1 MRWRSSWYFWGFPPF
16 FALVETVAVAVHFQ
30 YMNVV
35 GESVQEGSGQAFGTK
50 YLGPFVE
57 GSISGHQG
65 GTALIALA
73 EHLEQ

>member
-1 MRWRSSWYFWGFPPF
+1 MAFKLVFLGIFAV

-30 YMNVV
+30 DMNVV
-35 GESVQEGSGQAFGTK
+35 GEPVQEGSGQAFGTK
-50 YLGPFVE
+50 YLGPFVG
-57 GSISGHQG
+57 GSIAGHQG

>member
-1 MRWRSSWYFWGFPPF
+1 
-16 FALVETVAVAVHFQ
+16 
-30 YMNVV
+30 MNVV

-57 GSISGHQG
+57 GSIAGHQG

-73 EHLEQ
+73 EHLEK